1 VPIRRRCACLFYSLS
16 LDVRNVGLL
25 KKFLGLLL
33 VLSLLALHY
42 YVPSCGQALPT
53 TGSRDVKSR
62 EPVVSVKTFL
72 QPIAADEPIVPAT
85 FPPLPGLDLPPDSG
99 ARNDKAGD
107 TAKSI
112 PRVRPSSGST
122 SNVFL
127 EPIAA
132 DEPIPPAGLPPLPES
147 LDLSVARE

>member
-1 VPIRRRCACLFYSLS
+1 LR
-16 LDVRNVGLL
+16 

-42 YVPSCGQALPT
+42 YVPSCGQALPKT
-53 TGSRDVKSR
+53 RSRDLKSR
-62 EPVVSVKTFL
+62 EPVVSFKSFL

-85 FPPLPGLDLPPDSG
+85 FPPLPGFDLPLDSG
-99 ARNDKAGD
+99 ALNDRVGD
-107 TAKSI
+107 TSASI
-112 PRVRPSSGST
+112 PRVRPSLGST

-132 DEPIPPAGLPPLPES
+132 DEPIRPAGLPPLPES
-147 LDLSVARE
+147 LDLGVARE

>member
-1 VPIRRRCACLFYSLS
+1 MR
-16 LDVRNVGLL
+16 

-33 VLSLLALHY
+33 VPSLLTLHY

-62 EPVVSVKTFL
+62 GPVVSVKSFL

-85 FPPLPGLDLPPDSG
+85 FPPLPGLDLPDSG
-99 ARNDKAGD
+99 ARNDEPGD
-107 TAKSI
+107 TSESI
-112 PRVRPSSGST
+112 PRVRPSLAST

-147 LDLSVARE
+147 LDLGVARE